1 MRQILVFQL
10 FNRLQHFLKGNE
22 GFYEIQLFNSVPI
35 GGSPPRLYLDR
46 LWGSYELLLDLLLL
60 DVLIGIT

>member
-1 MRQILVFQL
+1 MKQIHVFKF

-22 GFYEIQLFNSVPI
+22 GFLKQGLSILPPQVVPT
-35 GGSPPRLYLDR
+35 PCPYLDR